1 MSQAGT
7 IVAPP
12 RGRRRRLVI
21 SAVLAGGF
29 LAAGLVFAGS
39 ASAHV
44 KVSGVDAVQGG
55 SGVITFRVPSESD
68 TASTTGLLI
77 TFPAA
82 TPFTSVDVQPKAGW
96 TAKVTTKPLPKPLT
110 DDDGNAIT
118 DYVAEVDFTATGS
131 GSGAG
136 IPPGQFDMFNL
147 SVGPFPKVPSM
158 AFAALQTYSDG
169 STVNWDEKSANGA
182 EPDHPAPVL
191 QLAAAAGAQP
201 ATASQPGASQ
211 AGTAQTAAGSA
222 SGDSPSWPG
231 ITGLILGAA
240 ALVVAVA
247 ALITV
252 RSRGRAAPPA

>member
-1 MSQAGT
+1 MSQPGT
-7 IVAPP
+7 IATPP
-12 RGRRRRLVI
+12 RRHRRRFVA
-21 SAVLAGGF
+21 SAALTAGF
-29 LAAGLVFAGS
+29 LTAGLVFAGA

-77 TFPAA
+77 TLPAA

-96 TAKVTTKPLPKPLT
+96 TAKVTKKPLPHPLT
-110 DDDGNAIT
+110 DDDGGTIT
-118 DYVAEVDFTATGS
+118 DYVAQVDFTATGS

-136 IPPGQFDMFNL
+136 IPPGEFDMFNL
-147 SVGPFPKVPSM
+147 SVGPFPKAPSM
-158 AFAALQTYSDG
+158 TFAALQTYSDG

-182 EPDHPAPVL
+182 EPEHPGPVL
-191 QLAAAAGAQP
+191 ELAAAVGAQP
-201 ATASQPGASQ
+201 ATASQ
-211 AGTAQTAAGSA
+211 TVA
-222 SGDSPSWPG
+222 SGSGSGGSPSWPG

-240 ALVVAVA
+240 ALVVAAA
-247 ALITV
+247 ALITA